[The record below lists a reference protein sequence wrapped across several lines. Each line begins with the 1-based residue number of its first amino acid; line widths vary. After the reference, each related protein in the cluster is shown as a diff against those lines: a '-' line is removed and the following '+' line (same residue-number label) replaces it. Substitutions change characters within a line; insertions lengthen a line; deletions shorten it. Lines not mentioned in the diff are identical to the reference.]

1 MGQRTMSN
9 SVRGFYLNAER
20 LGCDM
25 AEIPDLCS
33 PCGLTN
39 SILQILSLEH
49 DTC

>member
-1 MGQRTMSN
+1 MGRRTMSN
-9 SVRGFYLNAER
+9 SVRGFYLNVQR

-33 PCGLTN
+33 PYGLTN
-39 SILQILSLEH
+39 SIPQILSWEH